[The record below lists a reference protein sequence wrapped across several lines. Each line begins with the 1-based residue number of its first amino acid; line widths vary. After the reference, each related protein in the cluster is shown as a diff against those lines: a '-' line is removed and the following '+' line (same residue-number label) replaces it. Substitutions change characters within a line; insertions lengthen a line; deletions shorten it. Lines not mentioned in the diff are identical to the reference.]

1 MVGPSHELNVPHFSP
16 HPFWGRPTDY
26 NILEHNFGVDRE
38 GHGPGKR
45 NLKLL
50 RVHYSSTC
58 TCERPTIC
66 GLVLGSIS
74 FFSLASITPT
84 NPNSEVAA
92 REAFSHPLAL
102 VPSILLYH
110 PGEPKKWIAKV
121 LPSSLHVPV
130 TLSPPYPLLHLLPPN
145 LRSTS
150 VDFWDFSSRYPNRK
164 SIVYESARAFTIP
177 TRRGT

>member
-66 GLVLGSIS
+66 GLVLRSIS

-92 REAFSHPLAL
+92 REAFSHPLRL
-102 VPSILLYH
+102 FLLYFSIIQVNRRNESQRFCH
-110 PGEPKKWIAKV
+110 LV
-121 LPSSLHVPV
+121 YTSR
-130 TLSPPYPLLHLLPPN
+130 LLFLLPTLFFTCCPQLKEHLGGL
-145 LRSTS
+145 LRLFLSLS
-150 VDFWDFSSRYPNRK
+150 
-164 SIVYESARAFTIP
+164 ESQIDRVRIGESFYNTHP
-177 TRRGT
+177 